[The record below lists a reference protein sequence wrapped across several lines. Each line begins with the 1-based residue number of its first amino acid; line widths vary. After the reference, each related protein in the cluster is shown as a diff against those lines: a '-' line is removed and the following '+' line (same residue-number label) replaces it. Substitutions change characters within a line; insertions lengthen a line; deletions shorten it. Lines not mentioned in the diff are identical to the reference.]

1 MTRDAATPAT
11 PLRRSLRSIGHSPLA
26 VAGVLWL
33 ALLVVASLFASHL
46 APYGPLTQNLDQIHA
61 GPGLHHLLGTDSLGR
76 DVLSRLMYG
85 GSSMVLGAVL
95 TTAVA
100 VALGLPAGLGA
111 GYLGGWLDALISW
124 VADLSFAL
132 PAVVILVAVS
142 VISPNNL
149 ILLTVTLGVIAAGS
163 VIRLI
168 RNSARGVRDAS
179 YVDAARVAGVGRR
192 KIIVRHILPTA
203 AAPLVVLATQ
213 IMAIAVVLLTTLSYL
228 GLGGSPEQP
237 SWGAMISDASQNIS
251 IDPWLLVPTGGVLIL
266 TVLALTFVGSTARD
280 AIASV
285 RAVAGAPPPKPGP
298 AVPAA
303 AAPAD
308 PASDSNGHR
317 APLLEIRD
325 LEITFPRA
333 AAIHAVVDGVHL
345 SVAAGTTLGLVGETG
360 CGKTVTA
367 LAIPGL
373 LGAGG
378 RTTRG
383 SIRLGGLELTTMSE
397 RELDRIRG
405 SRIGFISQEPLAA
418 LDPSFTVQS
427 QLGEAARRHD
437 HCDRATAR
445 ARVRAMLAEVGIS
458 DPERVARSFPHQ
470 LSGGM
475 AQRVAIALAL
485 SGRPELLI
493 ADEPTTAL
501 DVTVQADILDL
512 LRGLVDQRQ
521 MALVLVT
528 HDFGVIADICDRVAV
543 MYAGQIVEEGSVD
556 DVLGHPA
563 HPYTMALLRSR
574 PEFGT
579 VGQDLATIEGTV
591 PLPENWPVGCRF
603 ADRCEFAQ
611 DRCRS
616 GAIALTTQ
624 RSHGVRCIRVEEIA
638 AQVEVGA
645 AR

>member
-1 MTRDAATPAT
+1 VTRDAASPAT
-11 PLRRSLRSIGHSPLA
+11 PLRRSLRAIGHSPLA
-26 VAGVLWL
+26 VAGAVWL
-33 ALLVVASLFASHL
+33 ALLVIASVFASHL
-46 APYGPLTQNLDQIHA
+46 APYGPLTQNLNEIHA

-85 GSSMVLGAVL
+85 GSAMVLGAVV

-100 VALGLPAGLGA
+100 VALGLPAGLAA
-111 GYLGGWLDALISW
+111 GYVGGWADALISW

-168 RNSARGVRDAS
+168 RNSARGVRDALF
-179 YVDAARVAGVGRR
+179 VDAARVGGVRPYR
-192 KIIVRHILPTA
+192 IVARHILPTA
-203 AAPLVVLATQ
+203 AAPLVVLSTQ

-237 SWGAMISDASQNIS
+237 SWGAMIADASQNIS

-285 RAVAGAPPPKPGP
+285 RPVAGAIPPPQLRP
-298 AVPAA
+298 
-303 AAPAD
+303 
-308 PASDSNGHR
+308 PASPTEPPSAANGNQP
-317 APLLEIRD
+317 APLLVVRD
-325 LEITFPRA
+325 LEITFPRSGA
-333 AAIHAVVDGVHL
+333 FHAVVDGVDFTL
-345 SVAAGTTLGLVGETG
+345 NAGSTLGLVGETG

-383 SIRLGGLELTTMSE
+383 SIRLGGRELTTMSD

-405 SRIGFISQEPLAA
+405 SLIGFISQEPLAA

-437 HCDRATAR
+437 HCTRAAAR
-445 ARVRAMLAEVGIS
+445 ARVRTMLTEVGIN

-485 SGRPELLI
+485 SGRPELLL

-512 LRGLVDQRQ
+512 LRGLVEERQ
-521 MALVLVT
+521 MAMLFVT
-528 HDFGVIADICDRVAV
+528 HDFGVVADICDRVAV
-543 MYAGQIVEEGSVD
+543 MYAGQIVEDGPVD

-574 PEFGT
+574 PELGS
-579 VGQDLATIEGTV
+579 VDHDLATIDGTV
-591 PLPENWPVGCRF
+591 PLPEEWPTGCRF
-603 ADRCEFAQ
+603 ADRCAFAR
-611 DRCRS
+611 DTCRS
-616 GAIALTTQ
+616 GAVALVAR
-624 RSHGVRCIRVEEIA
+624 RSHGVRCIRSEEIA
-638 AQVEVGA
+638 AEIRIGVG
-645 AR
+645 R

>member
-1 MTRDAATPAT
+1 M
-11 PLRRSLRSIGHSPLA
+11 
-26 VAGVLWL
+26 
-33 ALLVVASLFASHL
+33 F
-46 APYGPLTQNLDQIHA
+46 
-61 GPGLHHLLGTDSLGR
+61 
-76 DVLSRLMYG
+76 G
-85 GSSMVLGAVL
+85 GSAMVLGALV

-100 VALGLPAGLGA
+100 VALGLPAGLSA
-111 GYLGGWLDALISW
+111 GYLGGWVDALISW
-124 VADLSFAL
+124 LADLSFAL

-149 ILLTVTLGVIAAGS
+149 ILLTGTLGVIASGS

-179 YVDAARVAGVGRR
+179 FVDAARVAGVRR
-192 KIIVRHILPTA
+192 DKIIVRHVLPTA
-203 AAPLVVLATQ
+203 AAPLVVLSTQ

-280 AIASV
+280 ALGV
-285 RAVAGAPPPKPGP
+285 VQPVDGPPRP
-298 AVPAA
+298 
-303 AAPAD
+303 APAS
-308 PASDSNGHR
+308 PAELPPNLGEEQSVSVS
-317 APLLEIRD
+317 LLDVRN

-333 AAIHAVVDGVHL
+333 GAFQAVVGGV
-345 SVAAGTTLGLVGETG
+345 SFSIEAGSTLGLVGETG

-373 LGAGG
+373 LSAGG
-378 RTTRG
+378 RATRG
-383 SIRLGGLELTTMSE
+383 SIRLGGRELTTMSD
-397 RELDRIRG
+397 RELNRIRG

-427 QLGEAARRHD
+427 QLSEAVRRHD
-437 HCDRATAR
+437 HCGRATAR
-445 ARVRAMLAEVGIS
+445 AQVPAMLTEVGIS

-512 LRGLVDQRQ
+512 LRGLVDERQ
-521 MALVLVT
+521 MALLLVT
-528 HDFGVIADICDRVAV
+528 HDFGVIADISDRVAV
-543 MYAGQIVEEGSVD
+543 MYAGQIVEDGPVD
-556 DVLGHPA
+556 DVLGQPR
-563 HPYTMALLRSR
+563 HPYTAALLRSR
-574 PEFGT
+574 PEFGS
-579 VGQDLATIEGTV
+579 VGHDLATIDGTV
-591 PLPENWPVGCRF
+591 PLPEEWPVGCRF
-603 ADRCEFAQ
+603 ADRCAFVQ
-611 DRCRS
+611 DSCRS
-616 GAIALTTQ
+616 SAIPLVTQ
-624 RSHGVRCIRVEEIA
+624 RSHGVRCTRSDDIA
-638 AQVEVGA
+638 PQIQIGVSQ
-645 AR
+645 